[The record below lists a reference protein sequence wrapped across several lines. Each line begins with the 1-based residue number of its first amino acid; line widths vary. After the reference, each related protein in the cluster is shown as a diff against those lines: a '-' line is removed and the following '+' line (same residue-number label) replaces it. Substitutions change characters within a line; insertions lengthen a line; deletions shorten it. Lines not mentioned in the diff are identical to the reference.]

1 MFANILHHLT
11 LILLERGQ
19 FGGISNSTLKP
30 HLLQH
35 DFTSENLSEMKKTW
49 KTGSECSKKNSDF
62 KKMLLLIREQ

>member
-19 FGGISNSTLKP
+19 FGGISKSTLKP

-35 DFTSENLSEMKKTW
+35 DLLLRSLSEMEKKP
-49 KTGSECSKKNSDF
+49 
-62 KKMLLLIREQ
+62 

>member
-35 DFTSENLSEMKKTW
+35 DFTTGNLSEMGKNLEKQDQNVAKRTQI
-49 KTGSECSKKNSDF
+49 SKKCF
-62 KKMLLLIREQ
+62 Y